1 MKMKKNFHLS
11 KVNQKILVFNKIV
24 IQISVLALHFYKNY
38 CHQMKSKVKDKNLN
52 LLLKRIRGKKNK
64 MKISK

>member
-24 IQISVLALHFYKNY
+24 IQISVLALHLYKNY

-52 LLLKRIRGKKNK
+52 LLLKRIRDKKNK